1 MRLFKNGIGN
11 ANVTGLTIGQNF
23 LLGMFDSAYSI
34 GDMIYSIADDPIN
47 ALEGIVF
54 ILKAISP
61 AGIITGESAAFIN
74 SIVSSAEKC
83 IEEMGDGNA
92 NTIARKLGRVV
103 GDIVIAVIADKGVNY
118 AKAAISESLDTGLL
132 SKLDLTMSEGN
143 IVKVLRQR
151 IFLKNANCVDDL
163 VKAGIKSSD
172 DLIKN
177 GIINADDLLAKGI
190 TSADDLSKLGF
201 SSVDDLVKL
210 NIIGEENL
218 GKFGINSIEELKKVG
233 VTSADDFAK
242 IGFKGVS
249 KAKWNSAELLDELSK
264 SGVKY
269 NPDDVVAVTKT
280 ADGKLVWLENGNDN
294 AGLQHIL
301 KHAEQFATKGVSE
314 DNISDFIMTALK
326 DGKVVGT
333 QRTRTIYE
341 VMYEGKLQRVAIS
354 VGDNGFIVGANP
366 KSIPK

>member
-61 AGIITGESAAFIN
+61 TGIITGESATFI
-74 SIVSSAEKC
+74 SGIVSSAEKC

-103 GDIVIAVIADKGVNY
+103 GDIVIAIIADKGVNY
-118 AKAAISESLDTGLL
+118 AKTAISESLDIGLL

-177 GIINADDLLAKGI
+177 GIINADKLLAKGI

-210 NIIGEENL
+210 NIIGEEELEKL
-218 GKFGINSIEELKKVG
+218 GLNSVEELKKIG
-233 VTSADDFAK
+233 VTSGDDFARIGYIVK
-242 IGFKGVS
+242 IETTRVGQWMS
-249 KAKWNSAELLDELSK
+249 KTEYEQFLKTGEIPRTNVLTNGKEGYMKQADMGDYYVEFDIDSSLLVQKDSNLGWSLIKSK
-264 SGVKY
+264 NNMY
-269 NPDDVVAVTKT
+269 I
-280 ADGKLVWLENGNDN
+280 KLVEKKGITLPDPIGTNIIHVD
-294 AGLQHIL
+294 
-301 KHAEQFATKGVSE
+301 TK
-314 DNISDFIMTALK
+314 
-326 DGKVVGT
+326 
-333 QRTRTIYE
+333 R
-341 VMYEGKLQRVAIS
+341 
-354 VGDNGFIVGANP
+354 
-366 KSIPK
+366 